1 MSEPLREALAAALCD
16 ELDAAFGRIRHCV
29 GQLTDELVWARP
41 RADMNAVGNLL
52 LHLTGNVRQLIL
64 SVVGGEPD
72 DRDRPA
78 EFAARGPIPATEMVH
93 RLADA
98 VGRAKAVIESAS
110 TEELCRSRSFRD
122 SEWTGVLA
130 LVRSVSHFRGHTQE
144 VIHMTRMILGER
156 YKFAGMR

>member
-1 MSEPLREALAAALCD
+1 MSDPLRTALSAALCD

-29 GQLTDELVWARP
+29 GQLTDEQVWARP
-41 RADMNAVGNLL
+41 RPDMNAVGNLL
-52 LHLTGNVRQLIL
+52 LHLTGNVKQLIV

-78 EFAARGPIPATEMVH
+78 EFAARGPIPGTELVH

-98 VGRAKAVIESAS
+98 VGRAKAVIESAT
-110 TEELCRSRSFRD
+110 TEELCRVRSFRD

-130 LVRSVSHFRGHTQE
+130 VVRSVAHLRGHTQE
-144 VIHMTRMILGER
+144 IIHMTRVI
-156 YKFAGMR
+156 